1 MFKEIKLPFNLS
13 FMEFLTLIFFLTL
26 GYFGIYRYSFYNTLG
41 IPWYINTIT
50 PSQFFTSSFEC
61 IYSLFIASVVSFFIY
76 KISQFFKSYQEKVL
90 KIVLIIMTFIF
101 FLNLLNNYGK
111 LNYLSFLFNSN
122 EISTLSVVHYV
133 LSILLIQQLIRIYNT
148 FINQVPTLEHIE
160 IPERLIAPKH
170 IVDKINNDIKAS
182 TLFLVFIIFF
192 MITSTPYFLGKKD
205 AYRLLNNKENLS
217 NLVKIKANN
226 DTWYLIEVTGDK
238 VLLIKKNTNDNLKN
252 DFKLIEYKDIE
263 KIVAIQKEDSDRVI
277 FDYISESINR

>member
-13 FMEFLTLIFFLTL
+13 FMEFLTLIFFFTL

-76 KISQFFKSYQEKVL
+76 RISKLFKSYQEKVL
-90 KIVLIIMTFIF
+90 KIILITMLFMF
-101 FLNLLNNYGK
+101 FLNLLSNYGK
-111 LNYLSFLFNSN
+111 MNSLSFLFNSK
-122 EISTLSVVHYV
+122 EISSLSVIHYV
-133 LSILLIQQLIRIYNT
+133 LSILLIQQLIRIHNT
-148 FINQVPTLEHIE
+148 YINKQVPILEHIE
-160 IPERLIAPKH
+160 IPERLLAPKH
-170 IVDKINNDIKAS
+170 IVDKINNEIKAS

-226 DTWYLIEVTGDK
+226 GTWYFDDVWIQYDK
-238 VLLIKKNTNDNLKN
+238 PHNLK
-252 DFKLIEYKDIE
+252 LVEI
-263 KIVAIQKEDSDRVI
+263 
-277 FDYISESINR
+277 